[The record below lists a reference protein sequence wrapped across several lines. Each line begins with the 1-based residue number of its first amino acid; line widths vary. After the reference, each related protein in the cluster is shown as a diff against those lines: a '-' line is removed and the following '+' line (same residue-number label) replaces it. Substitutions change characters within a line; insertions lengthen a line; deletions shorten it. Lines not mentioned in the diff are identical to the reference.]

1 MPPPNLPELSGPEK
15 AVLLLLSLDEKAA
28 APIVSELLPD
38 HVKRLR
44 ETAAQMRSV
53 PANALHALYAE
64 FLSKSTESVALPR
77 DGVGFIRRLSA
88 RALGEPQTQNIFQ
101 DQPKTPIDR
110 VAAADD
116 DVLAGLLENEDP
128 MITAALLSQL
138 PPEKSAAVLALLPE
152 QARPLVL
159 SRLGAMTE
167 IPGHLIDEVA
177 SALAA
182 ELPIPGSGG
191 AVAVDG
197 VTRSAAVVRAL
208 SKEIGELLLSDI
220 EAQNELLAAEI
231 RQAMYSF
238 EDLKLIDAR
247 SMRELLKAVPGD
259 RLTLAIKTA
268 SPELSA
274 HIFSGMSKRAAERVR
289 EDLELLGAVRLA
301 DVESAQQEIVEVALR
316 LAAEG
321 TLSLGGGGEDEFV

>member
-1 MPPPNLPELSGPEK
+1 MAPPTPRELSGPEK

-28 APIVSELLPD
+28 APIVSELQPD

-44 ETAAQMRSV
+44 ETASQMKSV
-53 PANALHALYAE
+53 PTHALHAVYTE
-64 FLSKSTESVALPR
+64 FLSKTGESVPVPR
-77 DGVGFIRRLSA
+77 DGVGIIRRLSA
-88 RALGEPQTQNIFQ
+88 RALGESQTQNIFEDKPQ
-101 DQPKTPIDR
+101 SPFDR

-116 DVLAGLLENEDP
+116 DVLAGLLVNEDP
-128 MITAALLSQL
+128 QLIAALLSQL
-138 PPEKSAAVLALLPE
+138 PPEKGAAVLALLPE
-152 QARPLVL
+152 AARPQVL
-159 SRLGAMTE
+159 TRLGAMRE
-167 IPGHLIDEVA
+167 MPGHLIHEVA
-177 SALAA
+177 AALAA
-182 ELPIPGSGG
+182 ELPEPGAGG
-191 AVAVDG
+191 AIAVDG

-208 SKEIGELLLSDI
+208 SKEVGELLLSDV
-220 EAQNELLAAEI
+220 EAENELLAAEI

-238 EDLKLIDAR
+238 EDLKSIDAR

-268 SPELSA
+268 SPDLSN

-301 DVESAQQEIVEVALR
+301 DVEAAQQEIVEIALR

-321 TLSLGGGGEDEFV
+321 TVTLGGGAADEFV

>member
-1 MPPPNLPELSGPEK
+1 MAINSGGLSGPEK

-28 APIVSELLPD
+28 GPIVSELQPD

-53 PANALHALYAE
+53 PANALHAVYAE
-64 FLSKSTESVALPR
+64 FLSKSGESVAVPR

-88 RALGEPQTQNIFQ
+88 KALGESQTQQIFE
-101 DQPKTPIDR
+101 DKPRTAFDR

-116 DVLAGLLENEDP
+116 EVLAGLLVNEDP
-128 MITAALLSQL
+128 QLTAALLSQL
-138 PPEKSAAVLALLPE
+138 PAEKSAAVLALLPE
-152 QARPLVL
+152 ETRPLVL
-159 SRLGAMTE
+159 GRLGAMRE
-167 IPGHLIDEVA
+167 MPGHLIDEVA
-177 SALAA
+177 NAIAA
-182 ELPIPGSGG
+182 ELPEPGAGG

-197 VTRSAAVVRAL
+197 VTRSAALVRAL
-208 SKEIGELLLSDI
+208 SKEVGELLLSDV
-220 EAQNELLAAEI
+220 EAENELLAAEI

-238 EDLKLIDAR
+238 EDLKLVDAR

-268 SPELSA
+268 SPELSN

-301 DVESAQQEIVEVALR
+301 DVESAQQEIVEIALR

-321 TLSLGGGGEDEFV
+321 TVSLGGGSKDEFV